1 MRPVT
6 HPDKRGHPGG
16 QVDSQMHPRHPA
28 RPREREQ
35 RRPSWWRLT
44 VTANPLGHSPGGRDL
59 SLSLSTV
66 VPGQVFTR
74 GRQQI
79 MCPVIT
85 GSLGAMPSK
94 GPQSRSPLSFL
105 VNQCDLFSPHFF
117 FFLTKSEAQQPE
129 PLSCGTSRTFM
140 STVVRS
146 PTYSSRWRCASAW
159 KRRTRRED
167 RAEPRVHAR
176 F

>member
-1 MRPVT
+1 
-6 HPDKRGHPGG
+6 
-16 QVDSQMHPRHPA
+16 MHPRHPA

-44 VTANPLGHSPGGRDL
+44 VTATPLGHSPGGRDL

-117 FFLTKSEAQQPE
+117 FFFNKVR
-129 PLSCGTSRTFM
+129 GTAAGAA
-140 STVVRS
+140 VVRHV
-146 PTYSSRWRCASAW
+146 PYLYEHSRPFA
-159 KRRTRRED
+159 D
-167 RAEPRVHAR
+167 VL
-176 F
+176 